1 MLGGAWAAGSNGV
14 ALDSAMAYAR
24 TKVNKTWRRRYGL
37 HDSATYSFA
46 AYGDELANVLS
57 LAWCHRMQR
66 HYNGWAAAVGGGHVF
81 QALGHEL
88 CKEEESFTRVV
99 GLLAEHDPAA
109 RRASQKPRLNA
120 CRPAVLGEVR
130 AVWGAT

>member
-1 MLGGAWAAGSNGV
+1 MLGGAWAAGNKGV
-14 ALDSAMAYAR
+14 ALDSVMAYAR
-24 TKVNKTWRRRYGL
+24 AKEIKTWRRRYGL
-37 HDSATYSFA
+37 QDSATYSFV

-66 HYNGWAAAVGGGHVF
+66 RYNGWAAAVGGGHVF

-88 CKEEESFTRVV
+88 YKEEESFTRVV

-109 RRASQKPRLNA
+109 RRASQIRALMPAAPR
-120 CRPAVLGEVR
+120 
-130 AVWGAT
+130 W